1 MKIKKIIFSC
11 AAVSLVFLFSGC
23 NINKSS
29 ADNNI
34 NPSPAQNQDIS
45 KRFQA
50 SESAN
55 PTPVDSAIKL
65 AQEHA
70 VLSEKLA
77 QVQSKNHEL
86 LADNEKLKE
95 RLTAI
100 EPELTQTKKE
110 LDEANK
116 LLIDMRIELN
126 NWKTD
131 VLGFRDEIRQADK
144 AQLETL
150 LKILEVL
157 GGEIDSQ
164 KVPDVNS

>member
-1 MKIKKIIFSC
+1 MNTKKIIFSC
-11 AAVSLVFLFSGC
+11 AAVTLMMFLFTGC
-23 NINKSS
+23 NTNQSS
-29 ADNNI
+29 AESDL
-34 NPSPAQNQDIS
+34 NPSATNQDVA

-55 PTPVDSAIKL
+55 ITPVDSAIKL

-77 QVQSKNHEL
+77 QVQKENIEL
-86 LADNEKLKE
+86 AAENEKLREK
-95 RLTAI
+95 LTAI

-157 GGEIDSQ
+157 GGEVNS
-164 KVPDVNS
+164 KTPDVNS